1 MACDPDAL
9 HQARRM
15 APADRDA
22 LPVQEVAQHPAA
34 GKRVVEMQF
43 VEAAHD
49 PQILGRSWP
58 GFVIDGAPAD
68 AERLGLP
75 GDRQVVLTVDHR
87 LALSNPALVS
97 APSKKSFSRRQL
109 ADLGVKRLQVD
120 ARRRLRLA
128 PVRAEQA
135 SRPFQHL
142 ASPLRDLVRV
152 HIEKLS
158 QFGQRLVA
166 LHGSQRHLRLEAR
179 RVVPAGSLRH
189 LCS

>member
-1 MACDPDAL
+1 MSTLSATRPSVSATDISAVDAIKEKAKRLSIHSMMATT
-9 HQARRM
+9 
-15 APADRDA
+15 
-22 LPVQEVAQHPAA
+22 AA
-34 GKRVVEMQF
+34 GSGHPTSCMS
-43 VEAAHD
+43 AAELMAGVFFHAMKFD
-49 PQILGRSWP
+49 PRN
-58 GFVIDGAPAD
+58 AN
-68 AERLGLP
+68 
-75 GDRQVVLTVDHR
+75 
-87 LALSNPALVS
+87 SNEN
-97 APSKKSFSRRQL
+97 
-109 ADLGVKRLQVD
+109 D
-120 ARRRLRLA
+120 RRRLRLA

-166 LHGSQRHLRLEAR
+166 LHGSQCHLRLEAR

>member
-1 MACDPDAL
+1 MAAIPMRFIRLADV
-9 HQARRM
+9 

-87 LALSNPALVS
+87 FALSNPALVS
-97 APSKKSFSRRQL
+97 APSKKSFSRVSSPIL
-109 ADLGVKRLQVD
+109 A
-120 ARRRLRLA
+120 
-128 PVRAEQA
+128 
-135 SRPFQHL
+135 
-142 ASPLRDLVRV
+142 
-152 HIEKLS
+152 
-158 QFGQRLVA
+158 
-166 LHGSQRHLRLEAR
+166 
-179 RVVPAGSLRH
+179 
-189 LCS
+189 